1 MKLEFD
7 RLTKRYGENTV
18 IDDITATL
26 DFPHVLA
33 LLGPS
38 GGGKSTLL
46 RLIGGLESPE
56 GGSLTVD
63 HEPVPVT
70 GKSLRTYRSNIGTVF
85 QSWNLFPHL
94 DALANIMLPLTAVHG
109 LPPDEA
115 RVRSEE
121 LLERL
126 HLNGHASKRPAEL
139 SGGQRQRM
147 ALARAL
153 AVDPQVLLLDEPFG
167 ALDAKVREDLRS
179 WLRRLHDEVHVT
191 TVLVTHDQSEALDVA
206 DRIAVLNKG
215 RIEQV
220 GTPTQVYD
228 SPANPFVMSFLGTV
242 SSLNGILVRPHDI
255 RVGRTPEMA
264 IAAGDGTAESTG
276 VTRATIDRVVYL
288 GFEVRVELTSA
299 TTGDPF
305 IAQITRGDAEALGL
319 NDRDTV
325 YVRATRIPPI
335 AGVEQVAPSEG
346 TP

>member
-109 LPPDEA
+109 QASDQA
-115 RVRSEE
+115 RARAEE

-139 SGGQRQRM
+139 SGGQRQRV
-147 ALARAL
+147 AIARAV
-153 AVDPQVLLLDEPFG
+153 AIRPKLLLFDEPTS
-167 ALDAKVREDLRS
+167 ALDPEMTAEVLEVIADLKSEGR
-179 WLRRLHDEVHVT
+179 T
-191 TVLVTHDQSEALDVA
+191 FILVTHAMNFARTVADQVAFLANGKILEQAPAQDFFRSPQSEVA
-206 DRIAVLNKG
+206 QRFLAKVLK
-215 RIEQV
+215 
-220 GTPTQVYD
+220 Y
-228 SPANPFVMSFLGTV
+228 
-242 SSLNGILVRPHDI
+242 
-255 RVGRTPEMA
+255 
-264 IAAGDGTAESTG
+264 
-276 VTRATIDRVVYL
+276 
-288 GFEVRVELTSA
+288 
-299 TTGDPF
+299 
-305 IAQITRGDAEALGL
+305 
-319 NDRDTV
+319 
-325 YVRATRIPPI
+325 
-335 AGVEQVAPSEG
+335 
-346 TP
+346 